1 MKLPIITILSFFFL
15 LPLQARHYFVLG
27 GFKLGQKISDV
38 KAGFP
43 KMKLMHTYPDG
54 VKVFGFMNG
63 KIQVLL
69 ETEPKNPDFVWS
81 IQISGDANEKH
92 YGLGETNL
100 GLPEKELLARF
111 GTPLDK
117 KDGVNEILKKPYTA
131 YQYFGNDS
139 NFSFEVIDGRLMS
152 IKILPTAP
160 PKVDLPNW
168 KEFLSALREKN
179 YYRVAELTDTDCVL
193 LDGETKVPITGAL
206 IDMFTKNA
214 VYKKLLFESKTGL
227 ASLSEKDLKG
237 GVMRVFDGGR
247 TGMVTFAHGKVNK
260 EIVFIRGFTGFGLWE
275 LNVLR
280 AGTAE

>member
-1 MKLPIITILSFFFL
+1 MKLPIIAILSFFFL

-38 KAGFP
+38 KVGFP

-63 KIQVLL
+63 KVQVLL

-81 IQISGDANEKH
+81 IQISGDTNEKH
-92 YGLGETNL
+92 YGLAETDL
-100 GLPEKELLARF
+100 GLPVKELLARF
-111 GTPLDK
+111 GTPLDQ

-131 YQYFGNDS
+131 YQYFGSDS

-160 PKVDLPNW
+160 PKVNLPNW
-168 KEFLSALREKN
+168 KEFLTALRTNN
-179 YYRVAELTDTDCVL
+179 YYRIAELTDTDCVL
-193 LDGETKVPITGAL
+193 LDGEKKVPINGSL
-206 IDMFTKNA
+206 VDMLAKNA
-214 VYKKLLFESKTGL
+214 TYQKVLFDRTVGL

-237 GVMRVFDGGR
+237 GVMRVFDDGR
-247 TGMVTFAHGKVNK
+247 TGMVTFAYGKVNK
-260 EIVFIRGFTGFGLWE
+260 EVVFIRGFTGFGLWE
-275 LNVLR
+275 LNPLR
-280 AGTAE
+280 AGAAK